1 MIDAFFIAETKPY
14 ESEERSL
21 RVIYPNLSVNI
32 QLVIL
37 IDI

>member
-14 ESEERSL
+14 ESEDRSL

-32 QLVIL
+32 YAVVPIF
-37 IDI
+37 I